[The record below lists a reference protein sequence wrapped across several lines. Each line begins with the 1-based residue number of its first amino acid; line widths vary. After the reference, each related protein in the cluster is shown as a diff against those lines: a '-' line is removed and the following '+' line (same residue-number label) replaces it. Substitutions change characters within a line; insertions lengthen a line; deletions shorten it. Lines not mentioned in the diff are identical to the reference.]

1 MRVAGGA
8 DSRDDAEAPG
18 GAEINRPGES
28 HPMQNEKEVVAQ
40 VDAAKQ
46 SHYQI
51 KLNIWE
57 LKN

>member
-1 MRVAGGA
+1 
-8 DSRDDAEAPG
+8 
-18 GAEINRPGES
+18 
-28 HPMQNEKEVVAQ
+28 MQNEKEVVAQ
-40 VDAAKQ
+40 IDAAKQ